1 MLIIIYLPAF
11 YYCQIMSDISYMHLL
26 FGMIKVLC
34 WKMSSINRL
43 LLCSK
48 VIDHYKAYEIE
59 PRGLPLKESRLCN
72 EIKRMYFGFIGNKWN
87 IYTL

>member
-1 MLIIIYLPAF
+1 
-11 YYCQIMSDISYMHLL
+11 MSDISYMHLL

-59 PRGLPLKESRLCN
+59 PREISPVGIRLCN
-72 EIKRMYFGFIGNKWN
+72 EIKRKCSDFIIDK
-87 IYTL
+87 